1 MKKSNTEIPKI
12 IHQLWIGPK
21 PAPTKFMK
29 TWKDKHPNYEYIFW
43 NEEELLRRGFKTEL
57 KNKIDDMEAYNGKA
71 DILRWE
77 ILYHYGGVFLDADS
91 ICIESLDDLI
101 DYGKCFAGY
110 ENEQVRGAGWTHGS
124 SEYDDILGNTHALI
138 ATGTMAFTKNHDL
151 PRLAIEWI
159 KENDINEIR
168 TGRKAWRT
176 VGPGLLTRL
185 YYSRT
190 WNDMI
195 IYPSYYFLPIHASG
209 IEYHGHSKIYA
220 YQEWGST
227 KQTYELMNYMDLPP
241 QFIKP
246 KKELSVSVLIS
257 SFNTKAKYLKECME
271 SIRQQNGHFN
281 IEIIWIND
289 GSDEI
294 HTKLLKAV
302 IEKYRRIM
310 RFTDIVYCENDGN
323 KGIGYTLN
331 KGILMCSHEIIIKMD
346 SDDIMMPNR
355 IQKQFKFM
363 LENPQ
368 IHICGGQVQ
377 MFDDAKN
384 NRGQSNHPSITWDDY
399 KMNPSHWFVNHPT
412 VCYRRKSVLDAGN
425 YDQSLKQ
432 MCEDFELE
440 LRMLKTHG
448 YIHNFPECLILYR
461 LHDKQ
466 VTHKGGEGGMHKWN
480 NIRQKIIHDL
490 VN

>member
-1 MKKSNTEIPKI
+1 MKNDSKIKIPKI

-21 PAPTKFMK
+21 PAPTSFMK
-29 TWKDKHPNYEYIFW
+29 TWEEKHPDYEYIFW
-43 NEEELLRRGFKTEL
+43 NEKELEKRGFNSEL
-57 KNKIDDMEAYNGKA
+57 QNRIDDMDAYNGKA

-91 ICIESLDDLI
+91 ICIESVDDLVEH
-101 DYGKCFAGY
+101 GKCFAGY
-110 ENEQVRGAGWTHGS
+110 ENEQIRGEGWTKGTTQ
-124 SEYDDILGNTHALI
+124 YDDVLGRTHALI
-138 ATGTMAFTKNHDL
+138 ATGTMAFTKNHEI

-159 KENDINEIR
+159 KNNDVHELR
-168 TGRKAWRT
+168 TGRRAWRT

-185 YYSRT
+185 FHSRN
-190 WNDMI
+190 WEDMI

-209 IEYHGHSKIYA
+209 LEYKGHGKIYA

-227 KQTYELMNYMDLPP
+227 KQLYDVMNNLNLPQ
-241 QFIKP
+241 QFNKP
-246 KKELSVSVLIS
+246 PEQLSVSVLIS
-257 SFNTKAKYLKECME
+257 SFNTKVKYLNECLE
-271 SIRQQNGHFN
+271 SIRQQNGYFN
-281 IEIIWIND
+281 IEIVWIND

-302 IEKYRRIM
+302 IKKFERIT
-310 RFTDIVYCENDGN
+310 RFTKIKYFENDGN

-331 KGILMCSHEIIIKMD
+331 RGILMCTNEIIVKMD

-355 IQKQFKFM
+355 IQKQFEFM
-363 LENPQ
+363 MNNKN

-377 MFDDAKN
+377 MFDDEKN
-384 NRGQSNHPSITWDDY
+384 NRGQSKHASITWENY
-399 KMNPSHWFVNHPT
+399 KSRPSHWFVNHPT
-412 VCYRRKSVLDAGN
+412 VCYRKQSVLQAGN
-425 YDQSLKQ
+425 YDKTLKQ

-461 LHDKQ
+461 IHDKQ
-466 VTHKGGEGGMHKWN
+466 VTHKGGEGGTIKWN
-480 NIRQKIIHDL
+480 SIRNNIIKNLI
-490 VN
+490 